1 MTVARWFFALLAIT
15 GLVGGLGYIKF
26 TQITEAIAQAELIPE
41 HSEATEAVH
50 PQSTLYAPQT
60 QVIGE
65 VVAPKQVELR
75 TEISGRVVKL
85 GFKPGDWVEKYQLL
99 VQMDVSEETAELAAA
114 EADVALATIKFE
126 RAQKLRSTGSGSQS
140 ALDNARALLDTSKA
154 KVGQIKSRIQK
165 KTIKAP
171 FAGETNTTVLSVG
184 EFLGVNELITQ
195 VVGDTDDIW
204 IDFKLPQH
212 QMELAIGD
220 EVTAI
225 GADAKPVTA
234 TVIHRDAAISTSTR
248 TRVHRATVSASD
260 LQLIHG
266 AFVEVLV
273 PTAPAKNYS
282 TLPSSSI
289 QSDSYGQFVYALA
302 QDEQSAYRA
311 TRQDVADLHY
321 LGETVLVGQGVSQGD
336 LIATDGGFK
345 LSPGMLVELITP
357 QTQQQISSVIS
368 AGKH

>member
-26 TQITEAIAQAELIPE
+26 TQITEAIAQAALIPE
-41 HSEATEAVH
+41 HSEATEAVY

-75 TEISGRVVKL
+75 TEISGRVVNL
-85 GFKPGDWVEKYQLL
+85 GFKPGDWVEKHQLL

-114 EADVALATIKFE
+114 EADVELAAIKFE

-154 KVGQIKSRIQK
+154 KVGQIKSRILK
-165 KTIKAP
+165 KTIRAP
-171 FAGETNTTVLSVG
+171 FAGKTNTTVLSVG

-248 TRVHRATVSASD
+248 TRVHRATVSVSD

-273 PTAPAKNYS
+273 PAAPAKDYS
-282 TLPSSSI
+282 ALPSSSI

-311 TRQDVADLHY
+311 TRKDIADLQY
-321 LGETVLVGQGVSQGD
+321 LGETVLIGQGISQGD

-357 QTQQQISSVIS
+357 QTQQQISSAIS